1 MSITKQDTF
10 QIEAKTQNFKQLGL
24 ISGHH
29 LGQIIDNINI
39 DLDFPLKISASFP
52 TPDSKIN
59 FSNSSTIA
67 PSGANKIGP
76 PVQSQIFTDLSSL
89 WIDFQAQTVSNPSDF
104 EITWPI
110 SNTVGYYRVA
120 AFKLSDTGS
129 ILVDFSDELEYFPDE
144 SPAVSE
150 VYLTTESDDV
160 LTTESEDILLIENVT
175 ATFNPGFLF
184 SAFSSPIGYIKLQC
198 TDSSGKFKT
207 AGSASNIIENSN
219 IFRFDCRAQSSIGD
233 TGEANTASNIGT
245 GEEIF
250 KQKLGVNFEFKSLIA
265 GSNTSV
271 VSSSDYITISTP
283 FGETNTASNVG
294 TGTGLFKQKNGTDL
308 QFKSL
313 VAGTGVTVTPSTS
326 SIVLSATV
334 SGENNTASNVGTGV
348 GIFKQKTGV
357 NFEFKSLTASTD
369 FFTKYSS
376 DDNSIILAK
385 VNYYKL
391 GDIVE
396 SALTYAGFQASRP
409 YGDGSKWVPL
419 DGRSIIGSDLKN
431 TYPYIA
437 DNLPVESRKF
447 IKINV

>member
-1 MSITKQDTF
+1 M
-10 QIEAKTQNFKQLGL
+10 
-24 ISGHH
+24 
-29 LGQIIDNINI
+29 
-39 DLDFPLKISASFP
+39 
-52 TPDSKIN
+52 
-59 FSNSSTIA
+59 
-67 PSGANKIGP
+67 
-76 PVQSQIFTDLSSL
+76 
-89 WIDFQAQTVSNPSDF
+89 
-104 EITWPI
+104 
-110 SNTVGYYRVA
+110 
-120 AFKLSDTGS
+120 
-129 ILVDFSDELEYFPDE
+129 
-144 SPAVSE
+144 
-150 VYLTTESDDV
+150 
-160 LTTESEDILLIENVT
+160 
-175 ATFNPGFLF
+175 
-184 SAFSSPIGYIKLQC
+184 
-198 TDSSGKFKT
+198 
-207 AGSASNIIENSN
+207 
-219 IFRFDCRAQSSIGD
+219 
-233 TGEANTASNIGT
+233 
-245 GEEIF
+245 
-250 KQKLGVNFEFKSLIA
+250 
-265 GSNTSV
+265 
-271 VSSSDYITISTP
+271 
-283 FGETNTASNVG
+283 
-294 TGTGLFKQKNGTDL
+294 
-308 QFKSL
+308 
-313 VAGTGVTVTPSTS
+313 TVTPSTS